1 MEKENTNLF
10 PEKDL
15 IDLKFMDHI
24 RFNSFVPINKTE
36 VDKAIQ
42 EYNCLKINLSKC
54 SDVFIKKQRKLDNEY
69 EAVQKRIEDSMDCII
84 KGVEECIANNWTDY
98 GISYGDDNKCEI
110 AFEHGK
116 LVLEQKTTTKFKIK
130 PVKEN

>member
-1 MEKENTNLF
+1 MENNNTNLF

-36 VDKAIQ
+36 MDKAIH
-42 EYNCLKINLSKC
+42 EYNCLKNNLNKCMGIYSRKQEELSNKYQNVSKEI
-54 SDVFIKKQRKLDNEY
+54 SDAMESI
-69 EAVQKRIEDSMDCII
+69 MD
-84 KGVEECIANNWTDY
+84 GVEECIRKNWTDY
-98 GISYGDDNKCEI
+98 SISYGEDNKCEI
-110 AFEHGK
+110 EFEHGK
-116 LVLEQKTTTKFKIK
+116 LILEQKTTTKFKIK